1 MANLM
6 LFMCFDRSSVDVS
19 WLVGKIFENGML
31 VSIGEYLS
39 SNDLRAVEL

>member
-1 MANLM
+1 M
-6 LFMCFDRSSVDVS
+6 LFMCFEMSSVGAS
-19 WLVGKIFENGML
+19 CLVREIFENEML